1 MAINPNNFN
10 MIFNDFIKTA
20 KTAIDNHAPLKKLSG
35 RQRKLKLKPWITR
48 GLLISIKRKLKL
60 YLSHFTNE
68 DADQR
73 EFYKK
78 YANRLN

>member
-1 MAINPNNFN
+1 MTINPNNFN
-10 MIFNDFIKTA
+10 MIFSDFIKTA
-20 KTAIDNHAPLKKLSG
+20 KTAIDNYAPLKKLSG
-35 RQRKLKLKPWITR
+35 RQRKLKLKQWITR

-60 YLSHFTNE
+60 YLSHFINE